1 MTRRPDQR
9 KDTSKYFLKFTLTA
23 IILGGMTLFLVLVV
37 LPGRYLLSAGLQE
50 SGVNFPSETAPFNP
64 PAGQHIEA
72 PPPPPPFPPSQGPIR
87 GAAEVLWEQVGP
99 LLEAGRY
106 AQALSLFEAYLL
118 SYPGD
123 RGVHREYAITLS
135 RAGRA
140 AEAIQAYQR
149 LLAQKDDPGIRLL
162 LARSLRDRGRVAEAS
177 THYSIL
183 AAGDPS
189 DAALSLEWGRA
200 LSWNKRFYEA
210 TEVLAA
216 AFSRNPGSTQL
227 AIELA
232 QVYYWSG
239 RLGDADRVLA
249 ELDAATLDSA
259 GAAQLRNDVSAAL
272 ARPEPEEDPGEEEPL
287 EEDLP
292 EETPDATPPS
302 FLDLAATALSN
313 EDFEGAAELF
323 KAALKEAPEDSA
335 TWRRYADLLQYQLE
349 DLEGA
354 REALRRME
362 ELGAESMAVRFRLA
376 QLSLWTGRNEEAKLR
391 LQRLADAIESDPVP
405 IQTDGFTGLGTREAA
420 EVQALLGDLHR
431 WEGDRVRSGRNYQR
445 ALDVD
450 PLNPRAAAGLREL
463 EAEAASDIEA
473 IESPGLGANAFSLS
487 DSDDFSR
494 MDLGIEGAEIRGNWV
509 WDVRTGS
516 RWLQGMGLDGAIGS
530 EQGLFLELESAR
542 WWGWGAVRSGL
553 HMGLDE
559 FGPDQKALMYGASLL
574 FQDLAGFKTD
584 LRYDH
589 GLAYPLTTTLQ
600 SLLAEASRDRLTAT
614 FARQVNERWSL
625 SLAGDG
631 AWIST
636 PRVGASGGDG
646 SLRVEG
652 GASLGR
658 SFTEALMLGL
668 NARGLTYTAAAP
680 VLNGSRLFW
689 DPRGVAAGGIFAQW
703 AGDLRDQWQL
713 TTRLNPTM
721 AFIDERVGSGYELVP
736 HLTAETGLTHTGR
749 RFLTRVEAFYY
760 QGRFDGYRAYG
771 LRASISARSWFGRQ
785 RGS

>member
-72 PPPPPPFPPSQGPIR
+72 PPPPPPCPPSQGPIR

-123 RGVHREYAITLS
+123 RGVHREYATTLS

-420 EVQALLGDLHR
+420 RRDCESWRPRQHPISRRSRAQDWEPTPSPSRTPTTSLGWIWVSR
-431 WEGDRVRSGRNYQR
+431 EPRSGETGFGTCAR
-445 ALDVD
+445 APD
-450 PLNPRAAAGLREL
+450 GFRE
-463 EAEAASDIEA
+463 
-473 IESPGLGANAFSLS
+473 
-487 DSDDFSR
+487 
-494 MDLGIEGAEIRGNWV
+494 WV
-509 WDVRTGS
+509 WTGPLARS
-516 RWLQGMGLDGAIGS
+516 R
-530 EQGLFLELESAR
+530 
-542 WWGWGAVRSGL
+542 
-553 HMGLDE
+553 
-559 FGPDQKALMYGASLL
+559 
-574 FQDLAGFKTD
+574 GF
-584 LRYDH
+584 
-589 GLAYPLTTTLQ
+589 
-600 SLLAEASRDRLTAT
+600 SWSWSRL
-614 FARQVNERWSL
+614 
-625 SLAGDG
+625 GG
-631 AWIST
+631 G
-636 PRVGASGGDG
+636 VGAPFDP
-646 SLRVEG
+646 
-652 GASLGR
+652 ASIWVWT
-658 SFTEALMLGL
+658 SSA
-668 NARGLTYTAAAP
+668 
-680 VLNGSRLFW
+680 
-689 DPRGVAAGGIFAQW
+689 
-703 AGDLRDQWQL
+703 
-713 TTRLNPTM
+713 
-721 AFIDERVGSGYELVP
+721 
-736 HLTAETGLTHTGR
+736 
-749 RFLTRVEAFYY
+749 LTR
-760 QGRFDGYRAYG
+760 R
-771 LRASISARSWFGRQ
+771 L
-785 RGS
+785 